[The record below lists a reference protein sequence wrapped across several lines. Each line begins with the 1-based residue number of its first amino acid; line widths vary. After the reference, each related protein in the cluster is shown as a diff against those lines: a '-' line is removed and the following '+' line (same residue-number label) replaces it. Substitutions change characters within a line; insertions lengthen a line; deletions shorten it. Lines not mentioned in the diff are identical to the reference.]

1 MLKLVRL
8 FTEEQVAEPCR
19 KPVNMADNGSAPMA
33 PVDDQLGAWGNL
45 G

>member
-8 FTEEQVAEPCR
+8 STEEQVAEPCH
-19 KPVNMADNGSAPMA
+19 KAVNMAENGSAPMA
-33 PVDDQLGAWGNL
+33 PVDDQLGAWGNP